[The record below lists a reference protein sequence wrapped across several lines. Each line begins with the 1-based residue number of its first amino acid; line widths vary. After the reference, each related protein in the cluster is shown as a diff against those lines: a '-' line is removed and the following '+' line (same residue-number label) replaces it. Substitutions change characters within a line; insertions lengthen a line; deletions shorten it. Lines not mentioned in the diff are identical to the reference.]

1 MGLEHAIVAENL
13 CKRYGE
19 APALSGFDLRVAQ
32 GTVHGLLGPN
42 GAGKTTAVRILSTL
56 TRLDG
61 GRAEVAGFDVVR
73 QSAEVRTR
81 IGLLGQY
88 AAVDEVLSGR
98 QNLVMFGRLY
108 HLGKRAAQERAEELL
123 EQFALTDTGTK
134 PVKDYSGGMRRRL
147 DLAASLIVAPQVLF
161 LDEPTTGLD
170 PRSRNE
176 VWAAVRSLVD
186 DGTTVL
192 LTTQY
197 LDEADQLADR
207 ISVIAS
213 RGGTGGRVIAEGT
226 PDELKSTIGGDRI
239 DITVRDAADFAVAT
253 RVLARV
259 TGREPDTDAENWRL
273 GVPVQDRVVALTE
286 TVRALGEAGVV
297 AEDIALRRP
306 PLDEV
311 FLHLTGP
318 DKDTGKDVGTEAAGT
333 VRDEKKEEVS
343 V

>member
-1 MGLEHAIVAENL
+1 MGSEHAILAENL
-13 CKRYGE
+13 CKRYGD
-19 APALSGFDLRVAQ
+19 APALSGFDLRVPE
-32 GTVHGLLGPN
+32 GTVHGLLGHN

-56 TRLDG
+56 ARLDE

-73 QSAEVRTR
+73 DSAKVRAR

-108 HLGKRAAQERAEELL
+108 HLGKRAAAERAEALL
-123 EQFALTDTGTK
+123 ARFGLAGAGAK
-134 PVKDYSGGMRRRL
+134 PVRDYSGGMRRRL
-147 DLAASLIVAPQVLF
+147 DLAASLILAPRVLF

-176 VWAAVRSLVD
+176 VWAAVRSLVE

-213 RGGTGGRVIAEGT
+213 PAGAGGRVIAEGT
-226 PDELKSTIGGDRI
+226 PDELKSAIGGDRI
-239 DITVRDAADFAVAT
+239 DVTVRNSGDLAAAAE
-253 RVLARV
+253 VLGRV
-259 TGREPDTDAENWRL
+259 TGRACDTDPENRR
-273 GVPVQDRVVALTE
+273 VDAPVRDRVAALTE
-286 TVRALGEAGVV
+286 TVRALGERGVV
-297 AEDIALRRP
+297 AEDIQLRRP
-306 PLDEV
+306 TLDEV
-311 FLHLTGP
+311 FLHLTGT
-318 DKDTGKDVGTEAAGT
+318 DGNDGGEAARDAARAGN
-333 VRDEKKEEVS
+333 RDEVT

>member
-1 MGLEHAIVAENL
+1 MGSEHAILAENL

-19 APALSGFDLRVAQ
+19 APALSGFDLRVPE
-32 GTVHGLLGPN
+32 GTVHGLLGHN

-56 TRLDG
+56 ARLDE

-73 QSAEVRTR
+73 DSAKVRAR

-108 HLGKRAAQERAEELL
+108 HLGKRAAGERADALL
-123 EQFALTDTGTK
+123 DQFGLADTGTK
-134 PVKDYSGGMRRRL
+134 QVKDYSGGMRRRL
-147 DLAASLIVAPQVLF
+147 DLAASLILAPRVLF

-176 VWAAVRSLVD
+176 VWAAVRSLVA

-213 RGGTGGRVIAEGT
+213 PAGAGGRVIAEGT
-226 PDELKSTIGGDRI
+226 PDELKSAIGGDRI
-239 DITVRDAADFAVAT
+239 DVTVRNSADLAAAAEVLT
-253 RVLARV
+253 RI
-259 TGREPDTDAENWRL
+259 TGRDSDTDQESRRVGA
-273 GVPVQDRVVALTE
+273 PVQDRVAALTE

-297 AEDIALRRP
+297 AEDIQLRRP
-306 PLDEV
+306 TLDEV
-311 FLHLTGP
+311 FLHLTGTDRSDNVAAAGAE
-318 DKDTGKDVGTEAAGT
+318 DKDKDKIKDEVT
-333 VRDEKKEEVS
+333 V
-343 V
+343 